1 MVWPCLRLPLS
12 LCTSTPFRTFCFSLS
27 EGTSQMHLRLAI
39 AKSIWMKSKTFPFY
53 HCSAAHAQC
62 IVASS
67 NAFSWRV
74 AGPGLCTPHRRASAE
89 LSGSFTPA
97 LASTFSGLLIRD
109 SGLQTPVCNSS
120 GRIHKA
126 WGAVMQW
133 KEYRV
138 SELERPRLKSSNTIE
153 FPECPFIPA

>member
-1 MVWPCLRLPLS
+1 
-12 LCTSTPFRTFCFSLS
+12 
-27 EGTSQMHLRLAI
+27 MHLRPAV
-39 AKSIWMKSKTFPFY
+39 AKRIWMKSNTFPFC
-53 HCSAAHAQC
+53 HCSAAQAQC

-67 NAFSWRV
+67 NAFSWRAV
-74 AGPGLCTPHRRASAE
+74 GPGLCTPHRRASSLQSAE
-89 LSGSFTPA
+89 LLGSFTLA
-97 LASTFSGLLIRD
+97 LASTFSGLLIRA

-138 SELERPRLKSSNTIE
+138 SELERPRLKSSNTTE
-153 FPECPFIPA
+153 FPECPFIPV